1 MVLGS
6 KDDTAVSSEVGIY
19 HNSAG
24 RGGVQTRFLN
34 QMNRLFHASVQLSA
48 HGNPG

>member
-19 HNSAG
+19 HNSAVCAQLDT
-24 RGGVQTRFLN
+24 GVKGSTC
-34 QMNRLFHASVQLSA
+34 
-48 HGNPG
+48 NPLRRPPFG